1 MSHVWVE
8 VEENPNAPYL
18 PTQVF
23 EVRDQTKQAT
33 CLRVESVSGG
43 DGPHEV
49 VGWCSD
55 DGGSPCD
62 VNYTEVSD
70 SGSAASILVTGG
82 DYGIRMRPVK
92 SSGKWS
98 LRDHAQIGEQYMLL
112 PPNTPITPIAD
123 ITNPG

>member
-1 MSHVWVE
+1 MSHIWVE

-23 EVRDQTKQAT
+23 EAREQTKQVT
-33 CLRVESVSGG
+33 CLRVESVAGG

-49 VGWCSD
+49 VGWCSVG
-55 DGGSPCD
+55 GGSPCD

-70 SGSAASILVTGG
+70 SGSATSILVTGG
-82 DYGIRMRPVK
+82 DYGIRMRPAK

-98 LRDHAQIGEQYMLL
+98 LCDHAQIGEQYMLL
-112 PPNTPITPIAD
+112 PPDIPTTPIVD
-123 ITNPG
+123 HY